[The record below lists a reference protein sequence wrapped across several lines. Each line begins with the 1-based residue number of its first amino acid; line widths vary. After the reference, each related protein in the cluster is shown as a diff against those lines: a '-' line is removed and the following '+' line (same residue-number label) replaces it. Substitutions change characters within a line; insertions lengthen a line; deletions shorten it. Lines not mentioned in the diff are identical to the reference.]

1 MTPDLLT
8 GALAVDGEIVAR
20 NTDSGL
26 VIARSLEIAAT
37 RTARRRGLMGRPSL
51 PAGRALWIVPSR
63 GVHTCGMRF
72 AIDVVALDARGV
84 VVDVVTDLR
93 PWRLRLPRPGTLGVL
108 ELPAGA
114 VRESRTRLGHR
125 ILFEQGETAARHHED
140 HEDHEEHEGHEGSL
154 SSVAERNP

>member
-1 MTPDLLT
+1 MTPDLLRSASPGDT
-8 GALAVDGEIVAR
+8 GFFVR

-26 VIARSLEIAAT
+26 LLAQSLEIAAT
-37 RTARRRGLMGRPSL
+37 RSARRRGLMGRDGLAP
-51 PAGRALWIVPSR
+51 GDALWIVPSR

-108 ELPAGA
+108 ELPAGT
-114 VRESRTRLGHR
+114 VRMSRTRLGHR
-125 ILFEQGETAARHHED
+125 ISFDRADVAARSD
-140 HEDHEEHEGHEGSL
+140 
-154 SSVAERNP
+154 ERRAS